1 MTSER
6 DERRMRRAVT
16 AGGGPD
22 DDRRRTRGLTFHDVA
37 LGEAGTV
44 QGRFASVAKTQVTSG
59 VFEYPKLP
67 ASSPWST
74 NPLPEEPP
82 LGFDVNALEPT
93 GTAAEIEQSMAARR
107 HPRNAGRK
115 R

>member
-44 QGRFASVAKTQVTSG
+44 QGRFASIGCRLVR
-59 VFEYPKLP
+59 
-67 ASSPWST
+67 
-74 NPLPEEPP
+74 
-82 LGFDVNALEPT
+82 LGQPIRSLR
-93 GTAAEIEQSMAARR
+93 SRR
-107 HPRNAGRK
+107 
-115 R
+115 